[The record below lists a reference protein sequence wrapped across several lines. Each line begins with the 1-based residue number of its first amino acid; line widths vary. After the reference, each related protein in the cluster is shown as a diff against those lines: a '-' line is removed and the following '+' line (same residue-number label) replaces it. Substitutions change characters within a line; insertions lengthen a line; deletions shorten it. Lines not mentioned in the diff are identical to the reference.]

1 MDRLPDPRRPEQRVY
16 STAHLVW
23 LGTSLFLMHLDSRRQ
38 LRLERGTEAFRLN
51 LEKLSGQTGVGTVAD
66 TDTLGYF
73 AEHMPP
79 EAMEGLLASAIR
91 RLIRSKALDAF
102 RLRGAFTVAVD
113 GSEVCTFDHEP
124 WPGCPHRRLADG
136 TTQYFKSGIGA
147 KPVTPGGMALTL
159 ATETLTN
166 EGHEVFDKQDCE
178 LKAFGRLV
186 AKLRALFP
194 RTPLA
199 LLLDSL
205 YANQTALRLVEAN
218 HWKYVINFKEG
229 SMPERFAEAMAL
241 MGLQPENALQA
252 KFNDRP
258 QSFRWTHDL
267 PVAEF
272 APAVLECLAQP
283 PDEEPTRYVWTTNF
297 RITPEN
303 ASEIANR
310 GGRLRWK
317 IENEGFNVQKND
329 GFCMAHPFSEHPNGS
344 RVFYVLLLI
353 AHLLSQLILHGS
365 LIESLARTFASA
377 KNFARRLAESLRHWI
392 VPDVLPMPGQIR
404 FRPP

>member
-1 MDRLPDPRRPEQRVY
+1 MDRLPDPRNPEQRVY

-23 LGTSLFLMHLDSRRQ
+23 LGTSMFLMHLDSRRQ
-38 LRLERGTEAFRLN
+38 LRQERRTDAFRLN
-51 LEKLSGQTGVGTVAD
+51 LEKLSGQSGVGTVAD

-73 AEHMPP
+73 AERMPP
-79 EAMEGLLASAIR
+79 EAMEGLLASMTR

-102 RLRGAFTVAVD
+102 RLYGAFTVAID
-113 GSEVCTFDHEP
+113 GCEVCTFDHEP

-136 TTQYFKSGIGA
+136 TTQYFKSVIDA
-147 KPVTPGGMALTL
+147 KLVTPSGLALTL

-166 EGHEVFDKQDCE
+166 EGHDLFDKQDCE

-194 RTPLA
+194 RTPLV

-205 YANQTALRLVEAN
+205 YANQNVFRLVESN
-218 HWKYVINFKEG
+218 RWKYVVNFKEG
-229 SMPERFAEAMAL
+229 SMPERFAEAQAL
-241 MGLQPENALQA
+241 MALQPENALRTP
-252 KFNDRP
+252 FNDKP
-258 QSFRWTHDL
+258 QSFRWINDL

-272 APAVLECLAQP
+272 APAVIECIEQP
-283 PDEEPTRYVWTTNF
+283 PDEEPTRYVWLTNF
-297 RITPEN
+297 RITPKN
-303 ASEIANR
+303 VSEIANH

-329 GFCMAHPFSEHPNGS
+329 GYCMAHPFSEHPNGS

-365 LIESLARTFASA
+365 LIESLARTFESA